1 MKKIIDNLSCIC
13 YSGCNL
19 ILRKLREGVICTK
32 ECVICQ
38 HTGICGCCEQNE
50 QYLFCTWQI
59 LMNETHV
66 CSKTVYTELLR
77 LYCFTAYVGLFVY
90 SDTFLRKKEKGE
102 LNYVNVY

>member
-1 MKKIIDNLSCIC
+1 MH
-13 YSGCNL
+13 
-19 ILRKLREGVICTK
+19 

-38 HTGICGCCEQNE
+38 HTGT
-50 QYLFCTWQI
+50 CTWQI

-66 CSKTVYTELLR
+66 CSKAVHTGLLR
-77 LYCFTAYVGLFVY
+77 LYCFAAYVGLFVC